1 MSTDST
7 ADGYSSARGGF
18 SDTEPPSLSLSP
30 PPPGRKV
37 GGGEYSKHWDEAN
50 QSYYYILNATGE
62 SFWALGD
69 DSSWMEMVDPATQ
82 CRYHLHS
89 TSGETKWAE
98 DEDVGAGVGGL
109 GGWVCQHALFW
120 ALR

>member
-1 MSTDST
+1 MPRSPSGGGMAASFGAGSEDGYMSTDST

-50 QSYYYILNATGE
+50 QSY
-62 SFWALGD
+62 
-69 DSSWMEMVDPATQ
+69 V
-82 CRYHLHS
+82 
-89 TSGETKWAE
+89 
-98 DEDVGAGVGGL
+98 
-109 GGWVCQHALFW
+109 
-120 ALR
+120 